1 MDNIPDWV
9 WKVVSLLCVPL
20 TVWIWNTQSLVN
32 SQDLRLNHLQEDIQE
47 TLERVEKEGN
57 KREQTKSDM
66 DLVQTEIA
74 VLNTKMEHVIS
85 SLDEIKEAVR
95 K

>member
-1 MDNIPDWV
+1 MG